1 MLQKCEASILPMTT
15 WRPRKL
21 CLAAFLCN
29 FFGKSCVKN
38 NLFYK
43 SISALFTAQNH
54 PCEEFYHPSPKSL
67 KKGPFSAL
75 KQSSFRSARTLRTN
89 TSQASI
95 ARAAFR
101 LTPTPSLLKFGHPRN
116 DGTAESS
123 KIFSAKAG
131 CCQQIDFIFFYFIYK

>member
-1 MLQKCEASILPMTT
+1 DC
-15 WRPRKL
+15 RPQGPKARVAGGWETPL
-21 CLAAFLCN
+21 RGESF
-29 FFGKSCVKN
+29 
-38 NLFYK
+38 
-43 SISALFTAQNH
+43 SALFTAQNH
-54 PCEEFYHPSPKSL
+54 SSEEFYHPHPESL

-75 KQSSFRSARTLRTN
+75 KQSSFRSPRVLRTN

-101 LTPTPSLLKFGHPRN
+101 LTPTPSLPKFGHPRN